1 MQDSPTH
8 RVGPTIRATFFASH
22 KAGSPVGKTTLK
34 ATTLAPRGLFFF
46 FLSSFSFRS
55 VPSSDPDFHEWAVID
70 GLGLR
75 TNGQNSAGLKLLIGG
90 LLGRLCED
98 RGIPFAFGSGRLENR
113 AKLEA
118 DIAAAALTH
127 VFNAAGATCR
137 PNVDW
142 CEDDR
147 VDVET
152 IRANVVGTLT
162 LGDVCRERGLL
173 LVNCA
178 SGCIFEYDGAHTLG
192 SGAGFKEEHTP
203 NFVGSF
209 CSKTKAMVE
218 ELLKNVCTL
227 RVRMLISSDLSI
239 LAISL
244 PKSPAMRSGISL
256 GYGTSPTPRG
266 VSHNQILEIYRDYI
280 DPKFTWKNFNLEE
293 QAKMIA
299 APRSNNE
306 LDAAKLKE
314 EFPELLP
321 FYFFVSPFVVWHEI
335 SPMPRKF
342 IKDSNVHEL
351 LFSHKPLS
359 VHQLFFQ

>member
-1 MQDSPTH
+1 SSILSSDKSQDSPTH

-22 KAGSPVGKTTLK
+22 KAGSPVGKATLK

-46 FLSSFSFRS
+46 FLSSFLFRS

-75 TNGQNSAGLKLLIGG
+75 TNGSATNGQNSAGLKLLIGG

-209 CSKTKAMVE
+209 CSKTKAMVIGDNLQMIGDNFQMKGTAVRCKLSKGFGHRREAHKGDVVAGSRGTGAE
-218 ELLKNVCTL
+218 EAMLAARKLLVEGREAVGDHHVLTVNPLLYVDGCAIRSERDNISHGCER
-227 RVRMLISSDLSI
+227 RVEEPMVWWSRKLLVEGRLLSSD
-239 LAISL
+239 
-244 PKSPAMRSGISL
+244 
-256 GYGTSPTPRG
+256 
-266 VSHNQILEIYRDYI
+266 
-280 DPKFTWKNFNLEE
+280 
-293 QAKMIA
+293 
-299 APRSNNE
+299 NE
-306 LDAAKLKE
+306 KR
-314 EFPELLP
+314 
-321 FYFFVSPFVVWHEI
+321 V
-335 SPMPRKF
+335 
-342 IKDSNVHEL
+342 
-351 LFSHKPLS
+351 FSW
-359 VHQLFFQ
+359 